1 MTKEIKVQTPKGRAY
16 IHWFGKK
23 APETIQ
29 YYPAQLVEKTQ
40 QSSKIDE
47 PSFANLQENWHN
59 LIFHGDN
66 KECLSN
72 LLTNGFRGKV
82 DLIYID
88 PPFDSGA
95 DYVRKVELRG
105 TKNKLEGEE
114 QSLYEQVQYQDIWK
128 NDSYLQF
135 MYERLILLRELL
147 SDEGSIYLHCDWHKS
162 HHLRFLLDEVFGE
175 DNFVNEVVW
184 CYEGPGSPSDIKFA
198 SKHDIILRYSKYIKD
213 SIVNDLYYYEKIHKS
228 QVKYDIDENNKYY
241 YTLPKGDYSEINI
254 KKLELENRIYKTK
267 NGTIRIKYFV
277 ELEGDFFIKK
287 VKIKDVW
294 NDISSI
300 GLAANSIQNENYPT
314 QKPEALLERIIK
326 ASSNE
331 NSIVLDCFMGS
342 GTTQAVAQKLGRKWI
357 GIDCNKG
364 SIQTALKRLQKI
376 ANAEGLTAKESK
388 ILHYKVN
395 NYDFREV
402 NDLSEMV
409 IKKYGLDIC
418 NDSYFN
424 FKKGESYCKVIDLHR
439 PLTPLDVEK
448 TIDEALSRQNDEEV
462 FIFASGTQDDA
473 KIDEIKTRHN
483 KMHTSNKIIITD
495 IQKDGMIAFKPA
507 EFEIAITRNGETA
520 EVEIKNYISNQI
532 LQKMN
537 VDRNLFTLEI
547 NDFKSQIDYVL
558 IDTNYNGEVF
568 TTCLSDVPAKKKDLI
583 TGKYRISAQG
593 KIAIK
598 IVDMLG
604 EESLFVE

>member
-1 MTKEIKVQTPKGRAY
+1 M
-16 IHWFGKK
+16 
-23 APETIQ
+23 
-29 YYPAQLVEKTQ
+29 
-40 QSSKIDE
+40 
-47 PSFANLQENWHN
+47 
-59 LIFHGDN
+59 
-66 KECLSN
+66 
-72 LLTNGFRGKV
+72 
-82 DLIYID
+82 
-88 PPFDSGA
+88 
-95 DYVRKVELRG
+95 RKVELRG

-114 QSLYEQVQYQDIWK
+114 QSLYEQVQYNDIWK

-184 CYEGPGSPSDIKFA
+184 KYTWGMRVEGYWNR
-198 SKHDIILRYSKYIKD
+198 KHDTILVYSKNNNIIFNANEVLEDRQMSEATANRLKYKGAMIKD
-213 SIVNDLYYYEKIHKS
+213 GNKGRGNYERA
-228 QVKYDIDENNKYY
+228 
-241 YTLPKGDYSEINI
+241 LP
-254 KKLELENRIYKTK
+254 T
-267 NGTIRIKYFV
+267 
-277 ELEGDFFIKK
+277 
-287 VKIKDVW
+287 DVW
-294 NDISSI
+294 ILPTINVMDS
-300 GLAANSIQNENYPT
+300 QRENYPT

-402 NDLSEMV
+402 NDLSEMI

-462 FIFASGTQDDA
+462 FIFASGTQDDS

-537 VDRNLFTLEI
+537 VDKNLFTLEI

-604 EESLFVE
+604 EESLFVG

>member
-1 MTKEIKVQTPKGRAY
+1 MKEIKVQTPKGRAY
-16 IHWFGKK
+16 IQWFGKK

-40 QSSKIDE
+40 GSDEIHE
-47 PSFANLQENWHN
+47 PSFENLQNNWHN

-114 QSLYEQVQYQDIWK
+114 QSLYEQVQYNDIWK

-162 HHLRFLLDEVFGE
+162 HHLRFLLDEVFGDE
-175 DNFVNEVVW
+175 NFVNEVVW
-184 CYEGPGSPSDIKFA
+184 CYKSGGVGDRGFSK
-198 SKHDIILRYSKYIKD
+198 KHDTILICSKTKDFIFNTEKEKSYMLEHSGENPSQTYYQDENGRYTLVNIKD
-213 SIVNDLYYYEKIHKS
+213 WWD
-228 QVKYDIDENNKYY
+228 
-241 YTLPKGDYSEINI
+241 NI
-254 KKLELENRIYKTK
+254 GMLST
-267 NGTIRIKYFV
+267 
-277 ELEGDFFIKK
+277 
-287 VKIKDVW
+287 
-294 NDISSI
+294 
-300 GLAANSIQNENYPT
+300 AAHERENYPT
-314 QKPEALLERIIK
+314 QKPEALLERIVK

-331 NSIVLDCFMGS
+331 GSIVLDCFMGS

-364 SIQTALKRLQKI
+364 SIQTAVKRLQKI
-376 ANAEGLTAKESK
+376 TNSDGLTARESK

-395 NYDFREV
+395 NYDFRET
-402 NDLSEMV
+402 SELTDV
-409 IKKYGLDIC
+409 VARKYGLQIC
-418 NDSYFN
+418 NDAYFN
-424 FKKGESYCKVIDLHR
+424 FKKGESYCKVVELHR
-439 PLTPLDVEK
+439 PLTPLDVQK
-448 TIDEALSRQNDEEV
+448 TIDEALSRESDEDV
-462 FIFASGTQDDA
+462 MIYCSGTQDDG
-473 KIDEIKTRHN
+473 KIEEIKAQHN
-483 KMHTSNKIIITD
+483 RMHTSNKIAIVD
-495 IQKDGMIAFKPA
+495 IQKDGVIEFKPA
-507 EFEIAITRNGETA
+507 EFEVEIKRNGKMA
-520 EVEIKNYISNQI
+520 EVEIKNYLSNQI

-537 VDRNLFTLEI
+537 LGAGLFKMEVK
-547 NDFKSQIDYVL
+547 DFKSQIDYVL
-558 IDTNYNGEVF
+558 IDTNYNGQIF
-568 TTCLSDVPAKKKDLI
+568 TTCRSDVPAKKKDLI
-583 TGKYRISAQG
+583 KGCYSISADG

-604 EESLFVE
+604 EESLCVE

>member
-1 MTKEIKVQTPKGRAY
+1 MKEIKVQTPKGRAY
-16 IHWFGKK
+16 IQWFGKK
-23 APETIQ
+23 APDTIQ

-40 QSSKIDE
+40 GSDEIHE
-47 PSFANLQENWHN
+47 PSFENLENNWHN

-105 TKNKLEGEE
+105 TKNKLAGEE
-114 QSLYEQVQYQDIWK
+114 QSLYEQVQYNDIWK

-162 HHLRFLLDEVFGE
+162 HHLRFLLDEVFCE
-175 DNFVNEVVW
+175 ENFINEVVW
-184 CYEGPGSPSDIKFA
+184 KYTGGTDRKSGFNQ
-198 SKHDIILRYSKYIKD
+198 KHDNIVLYAKNINNNIFNIQYEAFAEGSLKRFNKVDEDGKKYKD
-213 SIVNDLYYYEKIHKS
+213 NGTYRTYMKEEGKNMSDVWD
-228 QVKYDIDENNKYY
+228 
-241 YTLPKGDYSEINI
+241 INI
-254 KKLELENRIYKTK
+254 I
-267 NGTIRIKYFV
+267 V
-277 ELEGDFFIKK
+277 
-287 VKIKDVW
+287 
-294 NDISSI
+294 SSHDEAC
-300 GLAANSIQNENYPT
+300 LYPT

-331 NSIVLDCFMGS
+331 GSIVLDCFMGS

-364 SIQTALKRLQKI
+364 SIQTAVKRLQKI
-376 ANAEGLTAKESK
+376 TNSDGLTARENK

-395 NYDFREV
+395 NYDFRET
-402 NDLSEMV
+402 SELTDV
-409 IKKYGLDIC
+409 VAKKYGLQIC
-418 NDSYFN
+418 NDAYFN
-424 FKKGESYCKVIDLHR
+424 FKKGESYCKVVELHR
-439 PLTPLDVEK
+439 PLTPLDVQK
-448 TIDEALSRQNDEEV
+448 TIDEALSRESDEDV
-462 FIFASGTQDDA
+462 MIYCSGTQDDG
-473 KIDEIKTRHN
+473 KIEEIKAQHN
-483 KMHTSNKIIITD
+483 KMHTSNKIAIVD
-495 IQKDGMIAFKPA
+495 IQKDGVIEFKPA
-507 EFEIAITRNGETA
+507 EFE
-520 EVEIKNYISNQI
+520 VEIKRNGKMAEVAIKNYLSHQI

-537 VDRNLFTLEI
+537 LDAGLFKMEI
-547 NDFKSQIDYVL
+547 KDFKSQIDYVL
-558 IDTNYNGEVF
+558 IDTNYNGQIF
-568 TTCLSDVPAKKKDLI
+568 TTCRSDVPAKKKDLI
-583 TGKYRISAQG
+583 KGSYSVSVEG

>member
-1 MTKEIKVQTPKGRAY
+1 MSKKEVKVQTPKGRAY
-16 IHWFGKK
+16 INWFGKK

-40 QSSKIDE
+40 GSEDIKDPQFQTLEK
-47 PSFANLQENWHN
+47 NWHN

-72 LLTNGFRGKV
+72 LLTHGFRGKV

-105 TKNKLEGEE
+105 IKTKLDGEE
-114 QSLYEQVQYQDIWK
+114 QSLYEQVQYNDIWK

-147 SDEGSIYLHCDWHKS
+147 SDQGSIYLHCDWHKS

-175 DNFVNEVVW
+175 ESFCREIVWYFDNVSGFKSIADNFIRDHETIIWYKKN
-184 CYEGPGSPSDIKFA
+184 SDIIFNKVYGEYPEGYENKFCNLDG
-198 SKHDIILRYSKYIKD
+198 SGRKYMKRGGRKQY
-213 SIVNDLYYYEKIHKS
+213 L
-228 QVKYDIDENNKYY
+228 DE
-241 YTLPKGDYSEINI
+241 LKG
-254 KKLELENRIYKTK
+254 KPL
-267 NGTIRIKYFV
+267 G
-277 ELEGDFFIKK
+277 
-287 VKIKDVW
+287 DVW
-294 NDISSI
+294 KIPFINNMADERD
-300 GLAANSIQNENYPT
+300 GGYPT

-331 NSIVLDCFMGS
+331 GSIVLDCFMGS

-364 SIQTALKRLQKI
+364 SIQTAIKRLQKI
-376 ANAEGLTAKESK
+376 INENNKDLLNQQKTSAK

-395 NYDFREV
+395 NYDFREIKDSTDIIV
-402 NDLSEMV
+402 
-409 IKKYGLDIC
+409 KKYGLEKS
-418 NDSYFN
+418 NDDYFN
-424 FKKGESYCKVIDLHR
+424 FKKGEKFVKVIDLHR
-439 PLTPLDVEK
+439 PLTPLDIAQIIDKALEK
-448 TIDEALSRQNDEEV
+448 ESDEDVLV
-462 FIFASGTQDDA
+462 YCSGTQDYF
-473 KIDEIKTRHN
+473 KIEELKNQHN
-483 KMHTSNKIIITD
+483 KMRAGINTLSITD
-495 IQKDGMIAFKPA
+495 IQKDGVIQFKPA
-507 EFEIAITRNGETA
+507 EFEIEIKKNGKTA
-520 EVEIKNYISNQI
+520 EIEIKNYLSHQI

-537 VDRNLFTLEI
+537 LEKSI
-547 NDFKSQIDYVL
+547 FDTQITNFKSQIDYIL
-558 IDTNYNGEVF
+558 IDTNYNGEIF
-568 TTCLSDVPAKKKDLI
+568 TTHFSDVPKRKTDLI
-583 TGKYRISAQG
+583 KAKYTLEAQG

-604 EESLFVE
+604 EESLFID

>member
-114 QSLYEQVQYQDIWK
+114 QSLYEQVQYNDIWK

-175 DNFVNEVVW
+175 ENFVNEVVW
-184 CYEGPGSPSDIKFA
+184 KYFMGGKSKDFFA
-198 SKHDIILRYSKYIKD
+198 RKHDTILVYAKNISECKFNVEFTERILPYKP
-213 SIVNDLYYYEKIHKS
+213 NL
-228 QVKYDIDENNKYY
+228 IDENSTIKTFNAIEKDTAEKRDF
-241 YTLPKGDYSEINI
+241 YTSLVKMDSVWEISGVFN
-254 KKLELENRIYKTK
+254 
-267 NGTIRIKYFV
+267 
-277 ELEGDFFIKK
+277 
-287 VKIKDVW
+287 
-294 NDISSI
+294 
-300 GLAANSIQNENYPT
+300 LANEYEPYPT

-376 ANAEGLTAKESK
+376 ANAEGLTAKKNK

-462 FIFASGTQDDA
+462 FIFASGTQDDS

>member
-1 MTKEIKVQTPKGRAY
+1 MNMKEIKVQTPKGRAY
-16 IHWFGKK
+16 IQWFGKK
-23 APETIQ
+23 APDTIQ

-40 QSSKIDE
+40 GSDEIAE
-47 PSFANLQENWHN
+47 PSFENLENNWHN

-105 TKNKLEGEE
+105 TKNKLAGEE
-114 QSLYEQVQYQDIWK
+114 QSLYEQVQYNDIWK

-147 SDEGSIYLHCDWHKS
+147 SDQGSIYLHCDWHKS

-175 DNFVNEVVW
+175 QESMNQIVW
-184 CYEGPGSPSDIKFA
+184 KYSTSGSYPKYFA
-198 SKHDIILRYSKYIKD
+198 KNNDIILRYSKNENSYIFNQKNIFD
-213 SIVNDLYYYEKIHKS
+213 EFDLFK
-228 QVKYDIDENNKYY
+228 
-241 YTLPKGDYSEINI
+241 
-254 KKLELENRIYKTK
+254 KTK
-267 NGTIRIKYFV
+267 AGQKIIEKDGEKFYFYNGEKRTFNKQLGEVWID
-277 ELEGDFFIKK
+277 LD
-287 VKIKDVW
+287 KIKRDGIEIV
-294 NDISSI
+294 
-300 GLAANSIQNENYPT
+300 GYPT
-314 QKPEALLERIIK
+314 QKPEALLERIVK

-331 NSIVLDCFMGS
+331 GSIVLDCFMGS

-364 SIQTALKRLQKI
+364 SIQTAVKRLQKI
-376 ANAEGLTAKESK
+376 SHSEGLTAGESK

-395 NYDFREV
+395 NYDFRQTNELTDV
-402 NDLSEMV
+402 V
-409 IKKYGLDIC
+409 AKKYGLQIC
-418 NDSYFN
+418 NDAYFN
-424 FKKGESYCKVIDLHR
+424 FKKGESYCKVIALNR
-439 PLTPLDVEK
+439 PLTPLDVQK
-448 TIDEALSRQNDEEV
+448 TIDEALSRESDEDV
-462 FIFASGTQDDA
+462 MMYCSGTQDDS
-473 KIDEIKTRHN
+473 KIEEIKCQHN
-483 KMHTSNKIIITD
+483 KMHTSNKISIVD
-495 IQKDGMIAFKPA
+495 IQKDGVIEFKPA
-507 EFEIAITRNGETA
+507 EFEVEIKRNGKMA
-520 EVEIKNYISNQI
+520 EVEIKNYLSHQI

-537 VDRNLFTLEI
+537 LDAGLFKIEI
-547 NDFKSQIDYVL
+547 KDFKSQIDYVL
-558 IDTNYNGEVF
+558 IDTNYNGQIF
-568 TTCLSDVPAKKKDLI
+568 TTCISDVPAKKKELI
-583 TGKYRISAQG
+583 KGSYSVSVEG

>member
-29 YYPAQLVEKTQ
+29 YYPAQLVEKTHG
-40 QSSKIDE
+40 SSEIHE
-47 PSFANLQENWHN
+47 PSFANLKEDWHN

-114 QSLYEQVQYQDIWK
+114 QSLYEQVQYNDIWK

-175 DNFVNEVVW
+175 ENFVNEVVW
-184 CYEGPGSPSDIKFA
+184 SYDFGGRPDKFWPR
-198 SKHDIILRYSKYIKD
+198 KHDNILVYSKSGNQIFCLDEIERLEYKG
-213 SIVNDLYYYEKIHKS
+213 NLHKYRGE
-228 QVKYDIDENNKYY
+228 QDGK
-241 YTLPKGDYSEINI
+241 EIGKTPTDVWEI
-254 KKLELENRIYKTK
+254 ALENKMSH
-267 NGTIRIKYFV
+267 
-277 ELEGDFFIKK
+277 
-287 VKIKDVW
+287 KIT
-294 NDISSI
+294 
-300 GLAANSIQNENYPT
+300 NYPT

-331 NSIVLDCFMGS
+331 GSIVLDCFMGS

-364 SIQTALKRLQKI
+364 SIQTAIKRLQKI
-376 ANAEGLTAKESK
+376 TNAEGLTAKESK

-402 NDLSEMV
+402 SEMLEMV
-409 IKKYGLDIC
+409 AKKYGLQIC
-418 NDSYFN
+418 NDGYFN
-424 FKKGESYCKVIDLHR
+424 FKKGENYCKVIELNR
-439 PLTPLDVEK
+439 PLTPLDVQK
-448 TIDEALSRQNDEEV
+448 TIDEALSRESDEDV
-462 FIFASGTQDDA
+462 MIYCSGTQDDG
-473 KIDEIKTRHN
+473 KIEEIKARHN
-483 KMHTSNKIIITD
+483 KMHTGNKIIITD
-495 IQKDGMIAFKPA
+495 IQKDGIIEFKPA
-507 EFEIAITRNGETA
+507 EFEFEIKRNGKTA

-532 LQKMN
+532 LQKLN
-537 VDRNLFTLEI
+537 LDRGLFAQEVK
-547 NDFKSQIDYVL
+547 DFKSQIDYVL
-558 IDTNYNGEVF
+558 IDTNYNGEIF
-568 TTCLSDVPAKKKDLI
+568 TTCISDVPARKKDLI
-583 TGKYRISAQG
+583 KGSYTISAEG
-593 KIAIK
+593 RIAIK

-604 EESLFVE
+604 EESLFTE

>member
-1 MTKEIKVQTPKGRAY
+1 MNKKEVKVQAPKGRAY
-16 IHWFGKK
+16 INWFGKK

-29 YYPAQLVEKTQ
+29 YYPAQLVEKTK

-95 DYVRKVELRG
+95 DYVRKIELRG
-105 TKNKLEGEE
+105 TKTKLEGEE
-114 QSLYEQVQYQDIWK
+114 NSLYEQVQYNDIWK

-135 MYERLILLRELL
+135 MFERLILLRELL

-162 HHLRFLLDEVFGE
+162 HHLRFLLDEVFGDE
-175 DNFVNEVVW
+175 NFVNEVVW
-184 CYEGPGSPSDIKFA
+184 KYFMGGKSKDFFA
-198 SKHDIILRYSKYIKD
+198 RKHDTILVYAKNISECKFNVEFTERILPYKP
-213 SIVNDLYYYEKIHKS
+213 NL
-228 QVKYDIDENNKYY
+228 IDENSTIKTFNAIEKDTAEKRDF
-241 YTLPKGDYSEINI
+241 YTSLVKMDSVWEISGVFN
-254 KKLELENRIYKTK
+254 
-267 NGTIRIKYFV
+267 
-277 ELEGDFFIKK
+277 
-287 VKIKDVW
+287 
-294 NDISSI
+294 
-300 GLAANSIQNENYPT
+300 LANEYEPYPT

-331 NSIVLDCFMGS
+331 GSIVLDCFMGS

-364 SIQTALKRLQKI
+364 SIQTAIKRLQKI
-376 ANAEGLTAKESK
+376 TNEDKKDLLNQDKTSSK

-395 NYDFREV
+395 NYDFREI
-402 NDLSEMV
+402 SEMTDV
-409 IKKYGLDIC
+409 IVRKYGLTKS
-418 NDSYFN
+418 NDDYFN
-424 FKKGESYCKVIDLHR
+424 FKKGEKFVKVIELHR
-439 PLTPLDVEK
+439 PLTPLDVSQIVNKALERES
-448 TIDEALSRQNDEEV
+448 DEDILV
-462 FIFASGTQDDA
+462 YCSGKQDDL
-473 KIDEIKTRHN
+473 KIEEIKNQHN
-483 KMHTSNKIIITD
+483 KMRVGANKIIITD
-495 IQKDGMIAFKPA
+495 IQKDGIIEFKPA
-507 EFEIAITRNGETA
+507 EFEIEIKKNGNMA
-520 EVEIKNYISNQI
+520 EIEIKNYLSHQI

-537 VDRNLFTLEI
+537 IDRTLFDTQI
-547 NDFKSQIDYVL
+547 TDWRSQIDYIL
-558 IDTNYNGEVF
+558 IDANYNGEIF
-568 TTCLSDVPAKKKDLI
+568 TTHFSDVPKRKKDLI
-583 TGKYRISAQG
+583 TGKYTLATKG
-593 KIAIK
+593 KIAVK

>member
-1 MTKEIKVQTPKGRAY
+1 MNKKEVKVQTPKGRAY
-16 IHWFGKK
+16 INWFGKK

-40 QSSKIDE
+40 GSEDIKDPQFQTLEK
-47 PSFANLQENWHN
+47 NWHN

-72 LLTNGFRGKV
+72 LLTHGFRGKV

-105 TKNKLEGEE
+105 IKTKLDGEE
-114 QSLYEQVQYQDIWK
+114 QSLYEQVQYNDIWK

-147 SDEGSIYLHCDWHKS
+147 SDQGSIYLHCDWHKS

-175 DNFVNEVVW
+175 ENFVNEVVW
-184 CYEGPGSPSDIKFA
+184 CYTGPSQTNRNFVR
-198 SKHDIILRYSKYIKD
+198 KHDTILVYSKTNEYIFNTEQLRVPYKK
-213 SIVNDLYYYEKIHKS
+213 STAVSGKSSFTGNTPEEKIKEL
-228 QVKYDIDENNKYY
+228 DER
-241 YTLPKGDYSEINI
+241 G
-254 KKLELENRIYKTK
+254 KLLE
-267 NGTIRIKYFV
+267 
-277 ELEGDFFIKK
+277 DW
-287 VKIKDVW
+287 W
-294 NDISSI
+294 NDIAGI
-300 GLAANSIQNENYPT
+300 AYAHGQDENYPT

-331 NSIVLDCFMGS
+331 GSIVLDCFMGS

-364 SIQTALKRLQKI
+364 SIQTAIKRLQKI
-376 ANAEGLTAKESK
+376 INGDNKDLLNQQKTSAK

-395 NYDFREV
+395 NYDFREIKDSTDIIV
-402 NDLSEMV
+402 
-409 IKKYGLDIC
+409 KKYGLEKS
-418 NDSYFN
+418 NDDYFN
-424 FKKGESYCKVIDLHR
+424 FKKGEKFVKVIDLHR
-439 PLTPLDVEK
+439 PLTPLDIAQIIDKALEK
-448 TIDEALSRQNDEEV
+448 ESDEDVLV
-462 FIFASGTQDDA
+462 YCSGTQDYF
-473 KIDEIKTRHN
+473 KIEELKNQHN
-483 KMHTSNKIIITD
+483 KMRAGINTLSITD
-495 IQKDGMIAFKPA
+495 IQKDGVIQFKPA
-507 EFEIAITRNGETA
+507 EFEIEIKKNGKTA
-520 EVEIKNYISNQI
+520 EIEIKNYLSHQI

-537 VDRNLFTLEI
+537 LEKSI
-547 NDFKSQIDYVL
+547 FDTQITNFKSQIDYIL
-558 IDTNYNGEVF
+558 IDTNYNGEIF
-568 TTCLSDVPAKKKDLI
+568 KTHFSDVPKRKTDLI
-583 TGKYRISAQG
+583 KAKYTLEAQG

-604 EESLFVE
+604 EESLFID

>member
-1 MTKEIKVQTPKGRAY
+1 MSKKEVKVQAPKGRAY
-16 IHWFGKK
+16 INWFGKK
-23 APETIQ
+23 APDTIQ

-40 QSSKIDE
+40 GSDEIAE
-47 PSFANLQENWHN
+47 PSFEKLDNNWHN

-105 TKNKLEGEE
+105 IKTKLEGEE
-114 QSLYEQVQYQDIWK
+114 QSLYEQVQYNDIWK

-175 DNFVNEVVW
+175 ENFVNEVVW
-184 CYEGPGSPSDIKFA
+184 DKGFRGTESKNCYQNT
-198 SKHDIILRYSKYIKD
+198 HDTVFFYSKNNNYIWNQ
-213 SIVNDLYYYEKIHKS
+213 IYEEYSDQKMGRYNK
-228 QVKYDIDENNKYY
+228 IDEETNTKYALVKRVRTNGEVY
-241 YTLPKGDYSEINI
+241 YGKTYYNPDG
-254 KKLELENRIYKTK
+254 KKIE
-267 NGTIRIKYFV
+267 
-277 ELEGDFFIKK
+277 
-287 VKIKDVW
+287 DVIFEPILAST
-294 NDISSI
+294 DI
-300 GLAANSIQNENYPT
+300 ERTDYPT

-331 NSIVLDCFMGS
+331 GSIVLDCFMGS

-364 SIQTALKRLQKI
+364 SIQTAIKRLEKI
-376 ANAEGLTAKESK
+376 TNKDKIDLLNQEKTSSK

-395 NYDFREV
+395 NYDFREI
-402 NDLSEMV
+402 NDSTDIIV
-409 IKKYGLDIC
+409 KKYGLEKS
-418 NDSYFN
+418 NDDYFN
-424 FKKGESYCKVIDLHR
+424 FKKGEKFVKVIDLHR
-439 PLTPLDVEK
+439 PLTPLDVTQIIDKALEK
-448 TIDEALSRQNDEEV
+448 ESDEDVLV
-462 FIFASGTQDDA
+462 YCSGTQDYF
-473 KIDEIKTRHN
+473 KIEELKNQHN
-483 KMHTSNKIIITD
+483 KMRAGINTLSITN
-495 IQKDGMIAFKPA
+495 IQKDGVIQFKPA
-507 EFEIAITRNGETA
+507 EFEIEIKKNGKTA
-520 EVEIKNYISNQI
+520 EIEIKNYLSNQI
-532 LQKMN
+532 LQKLN
-537 VDRNLFTLEI
+537 LDKNLFNLEI
-547 NDFKSQIDYVL
+547 ADWRSQIDYIL
-558 IDTNYNGEVF
+558 IDTNYNGEIF
-568 TTCLSDVPAKKKDLI
+568 TTHFSDVPKRKKDLI
-583 TGKYRISAQG
+583 NGKYKLEAQG

-604 EESLFVE
+604 EESLFID

>member
-1 MTKEIKVQTPKGRAY
+1 MKEIKVQTPKGRAY
-16 IHWFGKK
+16 IQWFGKK
-23 APETIQ
+23 APDTIQ

-40 QSSKIDE
+40 GSDEIHE
-47 PSFANLQENWHN
+47 PSFENLENNWHN

-72 LLTNGFRGKV
+72 LLTNGFRGKI

-175 DNFVNEVVW
+175 ENFVNEVVW
-184 CYEGPGSPSDIKFA
+184 HYGTVGTSPSSGYQNSYNTIYF
-198 SKHDIILRYSKYIKD
+198 YSKSENIIFTKELREAVRTADY
-213 SIVNDLYYYEKIHKS
+213 N
-228 QVKYDIDENNKYY
+228 KYDEKTGKYY
-241 YTLPKGDYSEINI
+241 QV
-254 KKLELENRIYKTK
+254 
-267 NGTIRIKYFV
+267 TIRKNSNGEEYEWINYKP
-277 ELEGDFFIKK
+277 EGVPMDN
-287 VKIKDVW
+287 VWKD
-294 NDISSI
+294 IFYI
-300 GLAANSIQNENYPT
+300 RANAIENEFYPT
-314 QKPEALLERIIK
+314 QKPEALLERIVK

-331 NSIVLDCFMGS
+331 GSIVLDCFMGS

-364 SIQTALKRLQKI
+364 SIQTAVKRLQKI
-376 ANAEGLTAKESK
+376 TNSEGLMARESK

-395 NYDFREV
+395 NYDFRETNELTDV
-402 NDLSEMV
+402 V
-409 IKKYGLDIC
+409 ARKYGLQIC
-418 NDSYFN
+418 NDAYFN
-424 FKKGESYCKVIDLHR
+424 FKKSESYCKVVELHR
-439 PLTPLDVEK
+439 PLTPLDVQK
-448 TIDEALSRQNDEEV
+448 TIDEALSRENDEDV
-462 FIFASGTQDDA
+462 LIYCSGTQDDG
-473 KIDEIKTRHN
+473 KIEEIKAQHN
-483 KMHTSNKIIITD
+483 KMHTSNKIAIVD
-495 IQKDGMIAFKPA
+495 IQKDGVIEFKPA
-507 EFEIAITRNGETA
+507 EFEVEIKRNGKMA
-520 EVEIKNYISNQI
+520 EVEIKSYLSHQI

-537 VDRNLFTLEI
+537 LDAGLFKMEI
-547 NDFKSQIDYVL
+547 KDFKSQIDYVL
-558 IDTNYNGEVF
+558 IDTNYNGKIF
-568 TTCLSDVPAKKKDLI
+568 TTCISDVPAKKKDLI
-583 TGKYRISAQG
+583 KGCYSVAVEG